1 MEISESR
8 INEWL
13 DEIQIPHT
21 SLPESQ
27 RPPQTNFVM
36 QTGQKPKVLIY
47 QHSKV
52 PNRIIFQVEIVLAE
66 EHKKL
71 LTDKSKNEFN
81 KIIVGWTHSLTTY
94 DVNWKFDATGQAVKK
109 LSINKFIDKSELS
122 PDRFFQTL
130 SRIEIVGNQMIRNIG
145 ISLNFPTQS
154 VSPPSSD
161 SESIYG

>member
-1 MEISESR
+1 MDISESK

-21 SLPESQ
+21 SLTESQ
-27 RPPQTNFVM
+27 RPPQTNFVV

-47 QHSKV
+47 QHTKV

-71 LTDKSKNEFN
+71 LTEKNNNEFN
-81 KIIVGWTHSLTTY
+81 KIIVGWTHNLTMY
-94 DVNWKFDATGQAVKK
+94 DVNWKFDAVGQAIKK
-109 LSINKFIDKSELS
+109 LSINKFIDKSELT

-145 ISLNFPTQS
+145 ISLNLQTQS
-154 VSPPSSD
+154 VSSPSTN